1 MQKNGCW
8 QLAASIKFCITA
20 RSAQRT
26 ERDRNDIKHHRLK
39 KKQDER
45 METTRKHIH
54 GFGTT
59 SFNLNTVTNKY
70 ACDKCKLEFQ
80 KTKRH
85 LPEHCAKQQGIINAG
100 KRPKVTDSREHS
112 LKRQHI
118 DRNKLDTTTT
128 TTNNN
133 NNNTNTNTT
142 NNNLSNRHD
151 GNREEDL
158 AAAAEEYNSTQNN
171 NNNNDSDY
179 DEEME
184 TTTTTTTTT
193 TSNEDEIDL
202 SHTEEEEEEEK
213 EIDVYYGHYM
223 QRVRDKFVPND
234 DDNYNDDDDDEE
246 EDDDNKLMSDS
257 EKKLSVEY
265 DGLITDRIDVETK
278 EDLVKY
284 KNSRVIFTVENNDNI
299 SFLGTALEVVR
310 CFDDRR

>member
-1 MQKNGCW
+1 LLTYAVQKNGCW

-128 TTNNN
+128 TTTTTT
-133 NNNTNTNTT
+133 NNTNTNTT

-158 AAAAEEYNSTQNN
+158 AAAKNITARRITITIMTVIMMKKWKQQQQQQQQQQV
-171 NNNNDSDY
+171 
-179 DEEME
+179 
-184 TTTTTTTTT
+184 TKT
-193 TSNEDEIDL
+193 
-202 SHTEEEEEEEK
+202 
-213 EIDVYYGHYM
+213 
-223 QRVRDKFVPND
+223 
-234 DDNYNDDDDDEE
+234 
-246 EDDDNKLMSDS
+246 KLIYHIQ
-257 EKKLSVEY
+257 KK
-265 DGLITDRIDVETK
+265 K
-278 EDLVKY
+278 K
-284 KNSRVIFTVENNDNI
+284 KKKKK
-299 SFLGTALEVVR
+299 
-310 CFDDRR
+310 